1 MLWFLGIFRTPIS
14 QTLEIL
20 HVGASRNT
28 LGDHLTRRQLMT
40 YGDYGEPEIPDDLFE
55 CALFLRNNI
64 LGLTTEGGSEREYKL
79 ARKRLI
85 GDPASKRL
93 LPDFVRF
100 SNDAASVRSALSS
113 VASGSGSWAV
123 RRGHVADSFKPLLTY
138 LETGGGAADATI
150 TDGLDVYDAPAVQ
163 AFWAKALERRSTDPD
178 GAVTAASTLLEE
190 VCKHIIE
197 DSGAAW
203 ELKWN
208 MPKLYSEAAKVLKL
222 APSQHQEEV
231 FKTILGNC
239 QSVVQSIGSLR
250 NKGGDAHAGGR
261 SRVPFKPRHAA
272 LTVNLAGS
280 MALFLIETW
289 QARVEEQRIGD
300 Q

>member
-1 MLWFLGIFRTPIS
+1 MS
-14 QTLEIL
+14 Y
-20 HVGASRNT
+20 
-28 LGDHLTRRQLMT
+28 DHH
-40 YGDYGEPEIPDDLFE
+40 GEPEIPDDLFE

-64 LGLTTEGGSEREYKL
+64 IGLTTHGGSEAAYKL
-79 ARKRLI
+79 ARKRLME
-85 GDPASKRL
+85 DQASRRL
-93 LPDFVRF
+93 LPKFVRF
-100 SNDAASVRSALSS
+100 SNDAASVQSALLS
-113 VASGSGSWAV
+113 VASGSGSWAI
-123 RRGHVADSFKPLLTY
+123 RRGHVTNAFIPLLTF
-138 LETGGGAADATI
+138 LESGGGAADFTI

-163 AFWAKALERRSTDPD
+163 AFWAKALERRTTDPD

-197 DSGAAW
+197 DSGAEW
-203 ELKWN
+203 GTKWN
-208 MPKLYSEAAKVLKL
+208 MPKLYSEAARVLRL

-239 QSVVQSIGSLR
+239 QSIVQSIGSLR

-280 MALFLIETW
+280 MALFLIDTW
-289 QARVEEQRIGD
+289 QARVEEQEISD

>member
-1 MLWFLGIFRTPIS
+1 MSYADF
-14 QTLEIL
+14 
-20 HVGASRNT
+20 
-28 LGDHLTRRQLMT
+28 
-40 YGDYGEPEIPDDLFE
+40 GEPEIPDDLLE

-64 LGLTTEGGSEREYKL
+64 IGLTTDGGSEAGYKL
-79 ARKRLI
+79 ARKTLME
-85 GDPASKRL
+85 DPASRQF
-93 LPDFVRF
+93 LPSFVRF
-100 SNDAASVRSALSS
+100 SNDATSVRLSLS
-113 VASGSGSWAV
+113 KIANGAGSWAI
-123 RRGHVADSFKPLLTY
+123 RRDHVTDAFVPLLNF
-138 LETGGGAADATI
+138 LESGGGAADGMI
-150 TDGLDVYDAPAVQ
+150 TDGLVEYDAPAVQ
-163 AFWAKALERRSTDPD
+163 AFWTKALERRASDPE

-197 DSGAAW
+197 DSGAQW
-203 ELKWN
+203 EAKWN
-208 MPKLYSEAAKVLKL
+208 MPKLYSEAANALKL
-222 APSQHQEEV
+222 APSQHQEEI

-289 QARVEEQRIGD
+289 HARVEEQRISD

>member
-1 MLWFLGIFRTPIS
+1 
-14 QTLEIL
+14 
-20 HVGASRNT
+20 
-28 LGDHLTRRQLMT
+28 MT
-40 YGDYGEPEIPDDLFE
+40 YGDFGAPEIPDDLFE
-55 CALFLRNNI
+55 CALLLQNNI
-64 LGLTTEGGSEREYKL
+64 IGLTTQGGSEPVYKL
-79 ARKRLI
+79 ARRKLME
-85 GDPASKRL
+85 DSASKRR
-93 LPDFVRF
+93 LPEFVRF

-113 VASGSGSWAV
+113 VASGTGSWAM
-123 RRGHVADSFKPLLTY
+123 RRRHVIDAFIPLLTF
-138 LETGGGAADATI
+138 LESGGGTADATI

-163 AFWAKALERRSTDPD
+163 AFWAKALDRRTTDPD

-197 DSGAAW
+197 DSGAKW
-203 ELKWN
+203 ETNWN
-208 MPKLYSEAAKVLKL
+208 VPKLYSEAAKVLKL

-289 QARVEEQRIGD
+289 QARIEEQRISD
-300 Q
+300 V